1 MPFRLGPPSC
11 ISHHQQH
18 MAGLPLVAGVSVLLG
33 CLASCTAL
41 PGHLG
46 VEPPAGSTTAFSV
59 PLCVAAGK
67 LPRRDGAVVTTAI
80 NFTQLLAGAST
91 EGSVAADSLR
101 VSEAGKHVSFQFDP
115 VTDYDA
121 AHNAAGELV
130 LLLSGETAA
139 GASRNITVSFGSTK
153 VLNPTTPLVNV
164 STRCDD
170 EGEACLL
177 ISTHA
182 QAWKYQLLGGAF
194 SSLLGPDGKNWISYK
209 PSGGSNGSYRGVPNL
224 YNGKDRAGG
233 SCCLHPGDN
242 NSRTA
247 MLRGGR
253 DAPIRVRL
261 ESTVANNTAG
271 HAGDWRVWWDIYP
284 EYATVS
290 VKETPAGAG
299 YWFMYEATPHGAIV
313 PDSQYMYQPD
323 GTKLPLSQR
332 WDKALGE
339 EDYVVIADPPSQS
352 SIFLVHHE
360 GGALNT
366 EFWPMNGQMTVMG
379 FGRKNLDQLFHG
391 PGHSLSL
398 GIVQQGLEFPAMQQR
413 VRGIISPPTC
423 KVGLVEL

>member
-1 MPFRLGPPSC
+1 MSRARPPAAPGASTWRRRTSIRCSRICPSVRLGPPSC

-271 HAGDWRVWWDIYP
+271 HAGDWRVWWDITLSTRQSLSKKHLLAQGTGSCTRLHP
-284 EYATVS
+284 TARLSLILSTCINPMARNCRFLS
-290 VKETPAGAG
+290 G
-299 YWFMYEATPHGAIV
+299 
-313 PDSQYMYQPD
+313 
-323 GTKLPLSQR
+323 GTK
-332 WDKALGE
+332 
-339 EDYVVIADPPSQS
+339 
-352 SIFLVHHE
+352 H
-360 GGALNT
+360 
-366 EFWPMNGQMTVMG
+366 
-379 FGRKNLDQLFHG
+379 
-391 PGHSLSL
+391 
-398 GIVQQGLEFPAMQQR
+398 
-413 VRGIISPPTC
+413 
-423 KVGLVEL
+423 